1 MEALFRRSD
10 LAHPEPCVGLNEER
24 HWVWSNGSGCF
35 SPVTSPA
42 EEQSVREALSEITCC
57 GGVQW
62 QSLLCVC
69 VCARPVEG
77 SVLTSQLHRGLP
89 AAFISKPEAF
99 VRSR

>member
-69 VCARPVEG
+69 VRVCE
-77 SVLTSQLHRGLP
+77 TSGGKC
-89 AAFISKPEAF
+89 IDKPITPWPPSRIHF
-99 VRSR
+99 QTRSLC